1 MIKVVRLQSLKLYW
15 GYYEQSHVLCCSSI
29 GATVKCRGKLRF
41 KLIPYH
47 NSFSFLNTQIEANR
61 SLAVLIADIY
71 PFSLS
76 FHRPAFP
83 FPLSTSSFLPLSYCL
98 YHTPHIL
105 LPDPPSISSPFT
117 HSLWFNLS
125 HHPGLPLWATAQLSF
140 HAVQLM
146 SPPSLGARL
155 VSDWQHQLTL
165 SPAQDF
171 PEALLLQL
179 GESVEKWED
188 FGLQKGRIQ
197 DQEETVCPLLFFVSV
212 IIWLPDF
219 PPCSFLPYSI
229 PGHSQG
235 EQLNLPDKHTLYK
248 TGGMPPLLP
257 LQPSSP
263 PSWFLFASLVALSAL
278 LLSCPSLSLHPGR
291 SLMYVSPKQKK
302 KNPCQRDID

>member
-117 HSLWFNLS
+117 RSLWFNPHS
-125 HHPGLPLWATAQLSF
+125 SF
-140 HAVQLM
+140 NLN
-146 SPPSLGARL
+146 L
-155 VSDWQHQLTL
+155 L
-165 SPAQDF
+165 SP
-171 PEALLLQL
+171 
-179 GESVEKWED
+179 
-188 FGLQKGRIQ
+188 
-197 DQEETVCPLLFFVSV
+197 VSV
-212 IIWLPDF
+212 IILAF
-219 PPCSFLPYSI
+219 PCGPQHSWASMPSNLCHHLHWVPVWCLTDSTSWRWALLKIFQKRSSFSWVRAWKSERILVCKK
-229 PGHSQG
+229 
-235 EQLNLPDKHTLYK
+235 EEYK
-248 TGGMPPLLP
+248 TKRRQFVLFYFLSLSIFGSLTFHLALFYLILFLDIPRGSSWTFQTNTPYIRLEVCHHSSHYSPL
-257 LQPSSP
+257 
-263 PSWFLFASLVALSAL
+263 ALHPDSYL
-278 LLSCPSLSLHPGR
+278 LLL
-291 SLMYVSPKQKK
+291 
-302 KNPCQRDID
+302 